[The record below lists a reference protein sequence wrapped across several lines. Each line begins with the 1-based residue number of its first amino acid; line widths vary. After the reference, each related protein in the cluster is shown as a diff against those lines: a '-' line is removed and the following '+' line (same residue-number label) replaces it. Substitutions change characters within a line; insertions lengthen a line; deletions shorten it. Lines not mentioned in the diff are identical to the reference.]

1 MGEGRPS
8 AATYI
13 HASDAKVVCGCVA
26 VRVVTCSDEFD
37 RSDLPKGTGR
47 KERSGGV
54 CVISSKRKE
63 IKEAREKPLLAGR
76 KRRLRGC
83 VVGLEESRRGARRR
97 RRRRAGGGGIRS
109 PDRVHLTMLGWLS
122 LAVRGWRCRSHLLM
136 MEWLIRRRANRIESF
151 APTETKPG
159 FEAHASRLRSHIIIV
174 SSQSCKLLVCSCDIA
189 SFPPLTNFRRSCSV
203 FVIRALSS

>member
-83 VVGLEESRRGARRR
+83 VVGLEEAEGER
-97 RRRRAGGGGIRS
+97 GGGG
-109 PDRVHLTMLGWLS
+109 DG
-122 LAVRGWRCRSHLLM
+122 G
-136 MEWLIRRRANRIESF
+136 RA
-151 APTETKPG
+151 
-159 FEAHASRLRSHIIIV
+159 EAGSDHRTAFI
-174 SSQSCKLLVCSCDIA
+174 
-189 SFPPLTNFRRSCSV
+189 
-203 FVIRALSS
+203 